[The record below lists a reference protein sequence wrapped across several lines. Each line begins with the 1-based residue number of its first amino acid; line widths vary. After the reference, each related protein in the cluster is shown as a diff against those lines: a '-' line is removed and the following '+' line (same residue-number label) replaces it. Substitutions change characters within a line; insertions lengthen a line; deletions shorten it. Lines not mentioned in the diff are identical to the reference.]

1 METQAKI
8 LQIQS
13 PNQQSVQA
21 SPSNEL
27 IADIS
32 CDLFLWHDCA
42 DISWTTKLAE
52 RLRGAQ
58 FRNLDLRVSLA
69 DWDSTR
75 EINFWN
81 AINKSLQCQSH
92 LAIIV
97 SRTMLRDEWVA
108 VQQTVKSLIESA
120 AAEGRVVTIL
130 KDNVTMPPP
139 LSLCEWFDFRAEK
152 HFEESVSDL
161 IAFLN
166 LSSASN
172 SDKAVPD
179 GSGDASQVSAKRSD
193 SGGRL
198 YSFGVSPAKER
209 LLSNLF
215 PVAELP
221 KLIFSAETNLRTEAE
236 LTEACPGVQHLP
248 FLVKGSR
255 LFTIEPLSRD
265 SAFAPAVSNWDTRK
279 QENFS
284 NWSFGKSHAGWA
296 AELLKNTFRH
306 HAWKRGLRWDSCTEQ
321 YYFPRTRPKSVW
333 WEVSEQT
340 IAREVT
346 APRMG
351 WIELENHASA
361 EVQYGWKHQ
370 SVRADF
376 VQLQG
381 NLSLRLEPSWLL
393 TELDGKTAATL
404 QPVGPVFSGLPQQ
417 ERNGQILR
425 SLRFWSAI
433 LAKGHHEIRM
443 GSGHSLVRI
452 KLTPLSGFTQF
463 GIRSDHMDYDQ
474 LILTE
479 MEDDLLMPALG
490 PLGQGNIFRHEEDLS
505 SQTLGSSRSGQPQA
519 RI

>member
-8 LQIQS
+8 LQTQS

-21 SPSNEL
+21 HPASEPIIE
-27 IADIS
+27 IS
-32 CDLFLWHDCA
+32 CDLLLLYASD
-42 DISWTTKLAE
+42 DISWATKLAK
-52 RLRGAQ
+52 RLQGAQ
-58 FRNLDLRVSLA
+58 FGIRDLRVSLA
-69 DWDSTR
+69 DWKSSRAT
-75 EINFWN
+75 NFWN
-81 AINKSLQCQSH
+81 AISKSLQCQSH

-97 SRTMLRDEWVA
+97 SRIMLRDEWTA
-108 VQQTVKSLIESA
+108 VQQIVKSLIESA
-120 AAEGRVVTIL
+120 PAEGRVVSIL

-139 LSLCEWFDFRAEK
+139 LRLCEWFDFRAERD
-152 HFEESVSDL
+152 FEESVSDL
-161 IAFLN
+161 ITFLN
-166 LSSASN
+166 LSPASN
-172 SDKAVPD
+172 SEME
-179 GSGDASQVSAKRSD
+179 VSAEGRGTSQGSAMRSD
-193 SGGRL
+193 PGGGM

-221 KLIFSAETNLRTEAE
+221 KLIFSAETQLMTETE
-236 LTEACPGVQHLP
+236 LTEICPGAEHLP
-248 FLVKGSR
+248 FLLKSSR

-265 SAFAPAVSNWDTRK
+265 SAFAPAVSDWDTRK

-284 NWSFGKSHAGWA
+284 HWSFGRGHAGCTA
-296 AELLKNTFRH
+296 KLLNNAFRH
-306 HAWKRGLRWDSCTEQ
+306 HAWKRGLRWDSCTDQ
-321 YYFPRTRPKSVW
+321 YYFPRARPKSVW

-351 WIELENHASA
+351 SIELENHTSA

-370 SVRADF
+370 SLRADF

-381 NLSLRLEPSWLL
+381 NLFLRLEPSWLL
-393 TELDGKTAATL
+393 TELDGKTAATI
-404 QPVGPVFSGLPQQ
+404 QPVGPVFSGIPQQ
-417 ERNGQILR
+417 QRNGQILR

-433 LAKGHHEIRM
+433 FAKGHHEIRM
-443 GSGHSLVRI
+443 GAGHSLVRI

-463 GIRSDHMDYDQ
+463 GIPSDQMDYDQ

-490 PLGQGNIFRHEEDLS
+490 LLGQGNTFRHEEDLS
-505 SQTLGSSRSGQPQA
+505 S
-519 RI
+519 